1 MTRKIKK
8 SHSVRKNTI
17 YYVLITIVLVVALFP
32 IVWMVLTSIKPELDS
47 FRIPPVWFFKPTFKN
62 YVNAFY
68 LRPLMDYIV
77 NSIIIATIAT
87 ILSVLIG
94 IFAAYAFARLKL
106 AGSRQLQ
113 FWILSFRM
121 LPPIAVALPL
131 YLLWS
136 QVGLMD
142 TKLGLILVYATMN
155 IPLTVWVLISFF
167 QQLPKELDEAAMM
180 DGCSQFG
187 VLWRVILPL
196 SLPGLVSVLILT
208 FIFCWNEFAFAV
220 ILTNIRAKTIP
231 VGIAAFSGESRG
243 TDWAKICAV
252 ANTIT
257 MPVIV
262 LAIIAQKYLV
272 RGLSFG
278 FIKE

>member
-1 MTRKIKK
+1 MRKGHFVHN
-8 SHSVRKNTI
+8 SPI
-17 YYVLITIVLVVALFP
+17 YYFLTIAVLIVALFP
-32 IVWMVLTSIKPELDS
+32 IMWMVFTSIKPELDS
-47 FRIPPVWFFKPTFKN
+47 FRIPPVWLFKPTFAN
-62 YVNAFY
+62 YVDAFH

-77 NSIIIATIAT
+77 NSIIIATTAT
-87 ILSVLIG
+87 IISVLLG
-94 IFAAYAFARLKL
+94 VFAAYGFTRLTIG
-106 AGSRQLQ
+106 GSRQLQ
-113 FWILSFRM
+113 FWILSLRM

-131 YLLWS
+131 YSLWS
-136 QVGLMD
+136 NMGLMD
-142 TKLGLILVYATMN
+142 TRLGLILVYVAMN
-155 IPLTVWVLISFF
+155 LPLTVWVLVSFF
-167 QQLPKELDEAAMM
+167 RQLPKELDEAAMI
-180 DGCSQFG
+180 DGCSAMG
-187 VLWRVILPL
+187 ALWRVILPL
-196 SLPGLVSVLILT
+196 ALPGLTAVFVLA
-208 FIFCWNEFAFAV
+208 FIFCWNEFAFAL
-220 ILTNIRAKTIP
+220 ILTNIHAKTIP